1 MRSHFTAMITGSF
14 DPITEGHMD
23 IIERAAKLF
32 DTVYVVMFINV
43 DKKYMFT
50 EQERLCFIEKACAD
64 IPNVKVDFSKGMV
77 IDYVKEHG
85 ISAIIRG
92 IRGDEDIAYEKLMA
106 EFNYKNSGVETLLL
120 PAKPKYENFSSTLA
134 RSILQKGEKL
144 DGLLP
149 KSIIDD
155 VIGKFSK

>member
-1 MRSHFTAMITGSF
+1 
-14 DPITEGHMD
+14 MD

-50 EQERLCFIEKACAD
+50 EEERLGFIKKACSH
-64 IPNVKVDFSKGMV
+64 IPNVKVDFSRGMV
-77 IDYVKEHG
+77 VDYVKEQD
-85 ISAIIRG
+85 ISVIIRG
-92 IRGDEDIAYEKLMA
+92 IRGDEDIAYEKKMA
-106 EFNYKNSGVETLLL
+106 EFNCQNSGVETLLL

-134 RSILQKGEKL
+134 RSILQNGEKL

-149 KSIIDD
+149 ENIIDD
-155 VIGKFSK
+155 VLSKFEK

>member
-1 MRSHFTAMITGSF
+1 MNSQFKAMITGSF

-32 DTVYVVMFINV
+32 DAVYVVMFINV

-50 EQERLCFIEKACAD
+50 EEERLGFIKKACAD
-64 IPNVKVDFSKGMV
+64 IHNVKVDFSRGMV
-77 IDYVKEHG
+77 VDYVKEHG
-85 ISAIIRG
+85 ISVIIRG

-106 EFNYKNSGVETLLL
+106 EFNYQNSGVETLLL

-134 RSILQKGEKL
+134 RTTLQNGETL
-144 DGLLP
+144 DGLIP
-149 KSIIDD
+149 ESIIDD
-155 VIGKFSK
+155 VLSKFEK